1 MLGIRR
7 MRFPCCYHRMQRSI
21 SPGFS
26 KYDFRKLEN
35 RAIVAPSMMR
45 WSADQLTH
53 IICFLITFPFSSKRG
68 RVYKNIQNY
77 SQYQC
82 NHILRYCYILK
93 SIFQLIGV
101 FSIAPLAKQ
110 TLPGVCPELLWP
122 PLGVISLV
130 QHRCHQSVYRSN
142 KVTSQFMNT
151 VGLPP
156 KTGWRSLLF
165 RTSRACH
172 GVLFGYGTLFSL
184 FIYQNVLGHDSQQML
199 EW

>member
-1 MLGIRR
+1 MNQTDEIPLL
-7 MRFPCCYHRMQRSI
+7 YHRIQRSM

-26 KYDFRKLEN
+26 KYDFHRLEN
-35 RAIVAPSMMR
+35 RAIVAPSMIR

-53 IICFLITFPFSSKRG
+53 IICLLITFPLSSKRG

-77 SQYQC
+77 SQYQY
-82 NHILRYCYILK
+82 NHILRHCYVLK

-101 FSIAPLAKQ
+101 IVSIAPLAKP

-156 KTGWRSLLF
+156 KIGWISLLF

-172 GVLFGYGTLFSL
+172 GIFFGYFVFL
-184 FIYQNVLGHDSQQML
+184 IYLSKRFRT
-199 EW
+199 

>member
-1 MLGIRR
+1 MNQTDEIPLL
-7 MRFPCCYHRMQRSI
+7 YHRIQRSM

-26 KYDFRKLEN
+26 KYDFHKLEN

-53 IICFLITFPFSSKRG
+53 IICFLTTFPLSSKRG
-68 RVYKNIQNY
+68 RVYKNIKNY
-77 SQYQC
+77 SQYQYYL
-82 NHILRYCYILK
+82 ILRHCYVLK
-93 SIFQLIGV
+93 SILQSIGV
-101 FSIAPLAKQ
+101 FSIASLAEQ

-156 KTGWRSLLF
+156 KIGWISLLF

-172 GVLFGYGTLFSL
+172 GFFFVTLFSL
-184 FIYQNVLGHDSQQML
+184 YIYQNVLGHDSQQML
-199 EW
+199 ER